1 MPVSALR
8 LLGARVN
15 DELSTQLIVADI
27 LVGADGTPYAFRI
40 IS

>member
-1 MPVSALR
+1 MPVSSLR

-15 DELSTQLIVADI
+15 DELSSQQIVADI
-27 LVGADGTPYAFRI
+27 LVGTDGTPYAFRI